1 MIKPSISILERYIL
15 REFLSSFLIAI
26 GVITGILFIGSSFK
40 LLSSVH
46 GLDLV
51 SIIEVS
57 PLILPYVIIHAMPLA
72 ALIGSLN
79 AYCRLS
85 ADREIMAM
93 KLTGVSFTRLI
104 TPILFIGVLLSF
116 LSLTTNNHLAPY
128 CRNQLNRFK
137 RHVVTKFITKLSES
151 RNHIEYEGYKFHWK
165 TVKEGRLHDIV
176 VYKVPRQKVLPS
188 GLFVQADP
196 NELGQILHAK
206 NGTFRLDPFF
216 NLIKFELEGML
227 GFYDLAPDSW
237 EKNPEKATGKDPG
250 TRPGQAD
257 RLRNRSMD
265 RKVGFTGR
273 TFAITIDLERI
284 GARDDI
290 RTKVRDRDIDDLM
303 SLRARDL
310 AIERISRTAID
321 VEVFNR
327 LSLAL
332 SNLSMALL
340 GAALGLIFRGHGRVL
355 AYLSGFGGAL
365 LIYHPLTRIGET
377 AAEAGVL
384 PPVLSLQFGNIT
396 LWILAFVLIRRGAR

>member
-15 REFLSSFLIAI
+15 REFLTSFLIAI
-26 GVITGILFIGSSFK
+26 GVITGILFIGTSFK
-40 LLSSVH
+40 LLQSVH
-46 GLDLV
+46 GLDLI

-93 KLTGVSFTRLI
+93 KLTGVSFTRII
-104 TPILFIGVLLSF
+104 TPIFFIGILLSF
-116 LSLTTNNHLAPY
+116 LSITTNNYLAPY

-137 RHVVTKFITKLSES
+137 RHVVTRFITRLSES

-165 TVKEGRLHDIV
+165 SVKDGRLHDIV
-176 VYKVPRQKVLPS
+176 VYKVPPQKILPS
-188 GLFVQADP
+188 GKYVLADP
-196 NELGQILHAK
+196 NEPGQILHAK
-206 NGTFRLDPFF
+206 SGTFRLDPYF

-227 GFYDLAPDSW
+227 GFYDLTPDR
-237 EKNPEKATGKDPG
+237 GKKKSG
-250 TRPGQAD
+250 TRSGQAD
-257 RLRNRSMD
+257 RFRSRSLD

-273 TFAITIDLERI
+273 TFAITIDLERV
-284 GARDDI
+284 GARANI
-290 RTKVRDRDIDDLM
+290 RTKVKDRDIDDLM

-310 AIERISRTAID
+310 EIQRLSRTTID

-340 GAALGLIFRGHGRVL
+340 GAALGLIFRGQGRVL
-355 AYLSGFGGAL
+355 AYLAGFGGTL
-365 LIYHPLTRIGET
+365 LVYHPLTRIGET
-377 AAEAGVL
+377 AAEAGAL
-384 PPVLSLQFGNIT
+384 PPVLSLQFGNIA
-396 LWILAFVLIRRGAR
+396 LWILIFVLIRRGAR